1 LAKHLEGLR
10 GGGLKLSG
18 DVFDEQA
25 YIFDTQKTFKQPGLP
40 RSGGEIAFPS
50 DFLGKNTPKHH

>member
-10 GGGLKLSG
+10 GGGLELSG

-25 YIFDTQKTFKQPGLP
+25 YIFDTHV
-40 RSGGEIAFPS
+40 SS
-50 DFLGKNTPKHH
+50 